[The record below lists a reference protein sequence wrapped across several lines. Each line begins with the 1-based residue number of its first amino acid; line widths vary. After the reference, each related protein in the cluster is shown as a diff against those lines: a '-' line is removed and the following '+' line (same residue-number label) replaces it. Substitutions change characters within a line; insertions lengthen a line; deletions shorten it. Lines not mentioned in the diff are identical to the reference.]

1 MRFPAPDGQQFKFEE
16 LVASD
21 IQLLGR
27 ATYAAAWPAM
37 EETTG
42 EFGERMNGMPKVV
55 VSTTLTE
62 PTWKNTTV
70 ISEDVADEMSARMCF
85 YSSTGPSAPP
95 TERSAQQVGDRA
107 DARSD
112 G

>member
-27 ATYAAAWPAM
+27 ATYEGFAAAWPAM

-55 VSTTLTE
+55 V
-62 PTWKNTTV
+62 
-70 ISEDVADEMSARMCF
+70 R
-85 YSSTGPSAPP
+85 
-95 TERSAQQVGDRA
+95 
-107 DARSD
+107 
-112 G
+112 